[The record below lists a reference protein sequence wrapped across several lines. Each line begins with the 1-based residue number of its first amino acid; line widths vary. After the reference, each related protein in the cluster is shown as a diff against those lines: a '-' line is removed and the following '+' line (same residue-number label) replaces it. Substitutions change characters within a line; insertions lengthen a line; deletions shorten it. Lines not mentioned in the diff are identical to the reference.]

1 MQTNNVCPENARCGD
16 RDHIFCTVLKNSD
29 TKVNKMAISSVKK
42 YDYNTHN
49 VRVVIV
55 ITIKCSL
62 VAIL

>member
-1 MQTNNVCPENARCGD
+1 MIQTSNVCPANVRRGD

-29 TKVNKMAISSVKK
+29 IEVNKIAISSSS
-42 YDYNTHN
+42 YDYNMHN